1 MKQKLVSFVLA
12 ETPGTKKGEISELQ
26 PLQSAPQYFAAS
38 VPRQYIFEERK
49 DFIKDREVIFVIKA
63 YLPDVVLVEATIEV
77 NDVFSAETFELR
89 EALIDACH
97 HIIKSHGG
105 KQELA
110 EEYSVALVSDYT
122 GDPEQFFD
130 KSSQIASFLKS
141 EKLPLDEKEIEYTL
155 SSQIKYTQDD
165 LIIVDWDGAFIFD
178 PRGEFE
184 PIIELFQ
191 IANLQLLR
199 HRALDSDLDIR
210 IKKIG
215 KFIRG
220 QAGKVTLLRSREL
233 MQAFREVIAIRSRSI
248 SEFEAMD
255 RDIKL
260 IGDWYSA
267 RLYDLAAKKFKL
279 EAWKQSIKEK
289 LDSLE
294 DVYSIVSENFSI
306 SRLQLLELV
315 QIGLFFILQ
324 VGWFVLI
331 ILEFIYFTR

>member
-1 MKQKLVSFVLA
+1 
-12 ETPGTKKGEISELQ
+12 
-26 PLQSAPQYFAAS
+26 
-38 VPRQYIFEERK
+38 
-49 DFIKDREVIFVIKA
+49 
-63 YLPDVVLVEATIEV
+63 
-77 NDVFSAETFELR
+77 
-89 EALIDACH
+89 
-97 HIIKSHGG
+97 
-105 KQELA
+105 
-110 EEYSVALVSDYT
+110 
-122 GDPEQFFD
+122 
-130 KSSQIASFLKS
+130 
-141 EKLPLDEKEIEYTL
+141 
-155 SSQIKYTQDD
+155 
-165 LIIVDWDGAFIFD
+165 
-178 PRGEFE
+178 
-184 PIIELFQ
+184 
-191 IANLQLLR
+191 
-199 HRALDSDLDIR
+199 
-210 IKKIG
+210 
-215 KFIRG
+215 
-220 QAGKVTLLRSREL
+220 